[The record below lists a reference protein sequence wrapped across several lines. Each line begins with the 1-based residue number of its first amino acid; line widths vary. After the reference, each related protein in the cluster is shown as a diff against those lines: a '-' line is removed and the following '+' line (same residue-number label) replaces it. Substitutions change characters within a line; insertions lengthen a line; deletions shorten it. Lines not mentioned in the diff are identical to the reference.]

1 MEIVQK
7 ELEQRFLSLGIPLA
21 DFGVTDKSGIIFKSS
36 FRNPEV
42 FDDKIYQNNI
52 FRMASMSK
60 IVTAFLTLNVL
71 EEKKICVHEPVLK
84 YLPEVKDIKLVIVKG
99 TNVHFTK
106 SNMEITFHQLLN
118 CTSGHGYEQHHA
130 PISELVREKK
140 LSPMKIGDDQFLRA
154 PLISSPGERW
164 NYGISYGWLGK
175 AIETITRKSLNANLK
190 KYLTQPL
197 GLKNTTFDFAEVNPS
212 KVAPVFLKDG
222 TNKFINISKKV
233 PLGKGEFHYGGGG
246 LWSTLEDYLKFL
258 TLFLDK
264 EHLPGSLFYN
274 KQITDEMLKN
284 QIGKLAV
291 TPLKSFNKT
300 LALDYDLYPNMKKK
314 WGYGLLLNI
323 DPLEKRRSQGS
334 GSWAGVLNTY
344 FWIDKKK
351 GIAGTIL
358 MQSLPCYD
366 QNALKAFEEF
376 EKIMYK
382 FIINKR

>member
-36 FRNPEV
+36 FRNPEI
-42 FDDKIYQNNI
+42 FNDYSYQNNI

-60 IVTAFLTLNVL
+60 VVTAFLALNVL
-71 EEKKICVHEPVLK
+71 EEKKICVHEPLSK
-84 YLPEVKDIKLVIVKG
+84 YLPEVKKIKLITVKDN
-99 TNVHFTK
+99 NVHLTK
-106 SNMEITFHQLLN
+106 TNTDITFHQLLN
-118 CTSGHGYEQHHA
+118 CTSGHGYEQHHEK
-130 PISELVREKK
+130 ISQLVRGKN
-140 LSPMKIGDDQFLRA
+140 LSPMKIGDDQFLKA
-154 PLISSPGERW
+154 PLISLPGERW

-175 AIETITRKSLNANLK
+175 AIETITKKSLNEILK

-197 GLKNTTFDFAEVNPS
+197 DLKNTTFDFAEIDPS
-212 KVAPVFLKDG
+212 KIAPVFFRDS
-222 TNKFINISKKV
+222 TNKFIDITEKIN
-233 PLGKGEFHYGGGG
+233 LGKGEFHYGGGG
-246 LWSTLEDYLKFL
+246 LWSSLEDYLKFL
-258 TLFLDK
+258 SLFLDK
-264 EHLPGSLFYN
+264 EQVAGGLFC
-274 KQITDEMLKN
+274 KKKITDKILTN
-284 QIGKLAV
+284 QIGKLV
-291 TPLKSFNKT
+291 VSPLKSFNKT
-300 LALDYDLYPNMKKK
+300 LTLDYDLYPNIKKK

-323 DPLEKRRSQGS
+323 DPLKGRRSKGS

-382 FIINKR
+382 LVID

>member
-21 DFGVTDKSGIIFKSS
+21 DFGVTDKSGIIFKSC

-71 EEKKICVHEPVLK
+71 EEKKICVHEPVSK
-84 YLPEVKDIKLVIVKG
+84 YLPEVKDIKLVTVKG
-99 TNVHFTK
+99 TNVHFSK
-106 SNMEITFHQLLN
+106 SNTEITFHQLLN
-118 CTSGHGYEQHHA
+118 CTSGHGYEQHHE
-130 PISELVREKK
+130 PISQLVRGKQ
-140 LSPMKIGDDQFLRA
+140 LSPMKIGDDQFLKA
-154 PLISSPGERW
+154 PLISLPGVSW

-175 AIETITRKSLNANLK
+175 AIEAITKKSLNANLK
-190 KYLTQPL
+190 KYVTQPL
-197 GLKNTTFDFAEVNPS
+197 GLENTTFDFVDVNPS
-212 KVAPVFLKDG
+212 KVAPVFFKDG
-222 TNKFINISKKV
+222 TNKFIDISEKV
-233 PLGKGEFHYGGGG
+233 NLGKGEFHYGGGG

-264 EHLPGSLFYN
+264 EQISSSLFY
-274 KQITDEMLKN
+274 KKEITDKMLTN
-284 QIGKLAV
+284 QIGELAV
-291 TPLKSFNKT
+291 TSLKSFNKSLT
-300 LALDYDLYPNMKKK
+300 LDYDIYPNIKKK

-323 DPLEKRRSQGS
+323 DPLEGRRSQGS
-334 GSWAGVLNTY
+334 ASWAGVFNTY

-351 GIAGTIL
+351 GIAAAIL

-366 QNALKAFEEF
+366 PSALKAFEEF
-376 EKIMYK
+376 EKIIYK
-382 FIINKR
+382 LVINQK

>member
-21 DFGVTDKSGIIFKSS
+21 DFGVTDKSGIIFKSR

-42 FDDKIYQNNI
+42 FKNHSYQNNI

-60 IVTAFLTLNVL
+60 IITAFLTLKVL
-71 EEKKICVHEPVLK
+71 EEKKMCVHEPVLK
-84 YLPEVKDIKLVIVKG
+84 YLPEVKNIKLVNVKD
-99 TNVHFTK
+99 NKVHFTK
-106 SNMEITFHQLLN
+106 PNADITFHQLLN
-118 CTSGHGYEQHHA
+118 CTSGHGYEQHHEQ
-130 PISELVREKK
+130 ISQLVREKK
-140 LSPMKIGDDQFLRA
+140 LSPMKVGDEQFLKA
-154 PLISSPGERW
+154 PLISSPGESW

-175 AIETITRKSLNANLK
+175 AIETVTKKSLNKNLK
-190 KYLTQPL
+190 RYITQPL
-197 GLKNTTFDFAEVNPS
+197 GLKNTTFDFGEVDPT
-212 KVAPVFLKDG
+212 KVAPVFFRDK
-222 TNKFINISKKV
+222 TNKLIDISEKIN
-233 PLGKGEFHYGGGG
+233 LGKGEFHYGGGG
-246 LWSTLEDYLKFL
+246 LWSSLEDYLKFL
-258 TLFLDK
+258 ALFLDK
-264 EHLPGSLFYN
+264 EQLPGSLFYN

-300 LALDYDLYPNMKKK
+300 LALDYDLYPNIKKK

-323 DPLEKRRSQGS
+323 DPLEERRSQGS

-358 MQSLPCYD
+358 MQNLPCYD
-366 QNALKAFEEF
+366 PNALMAFEEF

-382 FIINKR
+382 FLINKR